1 MSIARGLRTAA
12 GIVLVAAMTLGLST
26 SAQTA
31 RAGSAREK
39 LIGAWHLVRID
50 TPGADGNAVAGPQP
64 KGMLI
69 YTRDGHVSVQLM
81 YPKIQH
87 DLNNQYV
94 HDGCEAS
101 FGTYDVDETTY
112 TLTHHVQG
120 SNTEDL
126 LVGKDLR
133 RTYQFTK
140 DGRWSSA
147 PLDPMNTG
155 PSCGNSTDQLH
166 SFETEQRL

>member
-12 GIVLVAAMTLGLST
+12 GIVLVFAMTLGLFA

-31 RAGSAREK
+31 RADSAREK

-50 TPGADGNAVAGPQP
+50 TPGADGNAAAGPQP

-94 HDGCEAS
+94 HDGYEAS
-101 FGTYDVDETTY
+101 FGTYDVDETTH

-140 DGRWSSA
+140 DGRLIIRSTRSDEHWSV
-147 PLDPMNTG
+147 LWE
-155 PSCGNSTDQLH
+155 H
-166 SFETEQRL
+166 Y